1 MEVQQVNTA
10 AESTGPPP
18 QTESPARSDQ
28 VPESKKVEK
37 PVQQPDY
44 DQLAQ
49 VAADVQKNLKIMHN
63 VDVQFSVHKATGNV
77 MVTVKDDNTGEVIRE
92 IPSKEILNI
101 AAKFD
106 EMVGL
111 IFDVQS

>member
-1 MEVQQVNTA
+1 MLVQQVNTS
-10 AESTGPPP
+10 AESTIPPP
-18 QTESPARSDQ
+18 QSGSPAHSEPA
-28 VPESKKVEK
+28 PESKKVEK
-37 PVQQPDY
+37 SGQQPDY
-44 DQLAQ
+44 VQLEQ

-63 VDVQFSVHKATGNV
+63 VDLQFSVHKATGNV
-77 MVTVKDDNTGEVIRE
+77 MVTVTDDKTGEVIRE
-92 IPSKEILNI
+92 IPPKEILNI

>member
-1 MEVQQVNTA
+1 MLVPQVNTSS
-10 AESTGPPP
+10 ESTGPPP
-18 QTESPARSDQ
+18 QSGSPAQSGQ
-28 VPESKKVEK
+28 APESKKVEK
-37 PVQQPDY
+37 PVQRPDY
-44 DQLAQ
+44 AQLAE

-63 VDVQFSVHKATGNV
+63 VDLQFSVHKATGNV
-77 MVTVKDDNTGEVIRE
+77 MVTIKDDNTGEVIRE

-111 IFDVQS
+111 IFDAQS

>member
-1 MEVQQVNTA
+1 MLVEPINTS
-10 AESTGPPP
+10 AESTGPQP
-18 QTESPARSDQ
+18 QIESPAHSGQ
-28 VPESKKVEK
+28 APESKKVEK

-44 DQLAQ
+44 AELAE

-63 VDVQFSVHKATGNV
+63 VDLQFSVHKATGTV

-92 IPSKEILNI
+92 IPSREILNI

-111 IFDVQS
+111 IFDAQS